1 MTMKKGISMDS
12 PLVIG
17 IYGTSN
23 SGKTTLITE
32 LIRQLALRG
41 YRIGTIK
48 QTNKPISMDV
58 SEKDT
63 WRHKDAGANIVVL
76 SSTIET
82 TFLLPTPINV
92 SIMIEKMTQLL
103 DLDIILI
110 EGANDPSIPK
120 IRIGS
125 IECRE
130 NTLFTY
136 DGDINNLLNYIQG
149 KIRRG

>member
-1 MTMKKGISMDS
+1 MKKAISRSS

-32 LIRQLALRG
+32 LIRQLAQREF
-41 YRIGTIK
+41 RIGTIK
-48 QTNKPISMDV
+48 QTDKPISMDV
-58 SEKDT
+58 PEKDT
-63 WRHKDAGANIVVL
+63 WRHKDAGANIVVF
-76 SSTIET
+76 SSTTET
-82 TFLLPTPINV
+82 TFLLPTQINV
-92 SIMIEKMTQLL
+92 SMTIEKMTQLL
-103 DLDIILI
+103 DLDIIFI

-125 IECRE
+125 KDLRE

-149 KIRRG
+149 KIRKR